1 MQKTNRV
8 SKGLNFSIAIN
19 PKEKKVNI
27 SINKKIIDLN
37 LVEFISLNQRVQ
49 EGLTQINIGKW
60 DKPFICVYHR
70 SYNFSIDITQYEE
83 LANEMN
89 TIAGL
94 VTILNESDG
103 PFYENNN
110 YANGLRTLSIN
121 WFHPR

>member
-8 SKGLNFSIAIN
+8 SKGLNFSVGIN
-19 PKEKKVNI
+19 RKEKIVNI
-27 SINKKIIDLN
+27 LINKKKVDLN
-37 LVEFISLNQRVQ
+37 FVEFIALNERVQ
-49 EGLTQINIGKW
+49 EGLTQINIGRW
-60 DKPFICVYHR
+60 NKPFICVYHR

-89 TIAGL
+89 SIAGL

>member
-19 PKEKKVNI
+19 PKGKKVNI

-103 PFYENNN
+103 PFYGNNN
-110 YANGLRTLSIN
+110 YVNGLRTLSIN